1 MAIGPLG
8 ARQPVSKHCRIGRRL
23 LDSWRYYRGSQRIF
37 DAVVQ
42 LGQIGASGLK
52 GDSVPVF
59 VFATAGP
66 PKDSGRPLG
75 QLERTFEPVCPGPV
89 ISWRLPAK
97 ANAAD
102 SVRTQEAMA
111 TVVNPFMRD
120 SP

>member
-23 LDSWRYYRGSQRIF
+23 LDSWRYYRGYFF

-75 QLERTFEPVCPGPV
+75 QLERTFAPVCPGIAV
-89 ISWRLPAK
+89 TSWRLPAK
-97 ANAAD
+97 ATPAD